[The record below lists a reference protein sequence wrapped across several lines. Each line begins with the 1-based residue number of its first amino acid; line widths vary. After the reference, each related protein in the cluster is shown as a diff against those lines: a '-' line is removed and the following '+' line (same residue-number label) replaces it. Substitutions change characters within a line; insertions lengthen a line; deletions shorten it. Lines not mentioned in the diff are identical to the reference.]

1 MFIVFEGIDGSGKS
15 TVAKALLERLS
26 IAQPTQRVR
35 LEAEPTYQG
44 VGKVLRDILQRQDR
58 QAIQDH
64 RFVEYL
70 ALAMAADRQ
79 LHYWHQIRPELQ
91 RDAWVLCDRFCWS
104 SYAYQGAAGINL
116 NWLASLNSKVPVPD
130 LTVLIKLDPEVA
142 LQRIHIKKSSELFE
156 DAEMLKK
163 VAECYRYLAIQ
174 KTGIKLVD
182 RAKLLVVEGAKPVD
196 QLVEEIYQSVMQ
208 LKGG

>member
-1 MFIVFEGIDGSGKS
+1 MFVVFEGIDGSGKS

-26 IAQPTQRVR
+26 TARPGQKVK

-79 LHYWHQIRPELQ
+79 LHYWYQIRPELQ
-91 RDAWVLCDRFCWS
+91 RDTWVLCDRFCWS
-104 SYAYQGAAGINL
+104 SYAYQGALGVNL
-116 NWLASLNSKVPVPD
+116 NWLATLNAKVPVPD

-142 LQRIHIKKSSELFE
+142 VQRIQNKKSSELFE
-156 DAEMLKK
+156 DVELLKK
-163 VAECYRYLAIQ
+163 VAECYRYLAVQ
-174 KTGIKLVD
+174 KTGIHQVD
-182 RAKLLVVEGAKPVD
+182 HARLLVVDGTKPVD
-196 QLVEEIYQSVMQ
+196 QLVEEIYTE
-208 LKGG
+208 LIKLER